1 MLYSKVN
8 MHDGW
13 WDFYIVR
20 QYEDRDGGD
29 NLSVRVEKESDST
42 AFADWR
48 LPDIA
53 CEKSFGFSEEDLLE
67 SENFLRNNESIM
79 WDMYR
84 EQGDR
89 NHAASTD

>member
-1 MLYSKVN
+1 MLYSKIN

-13 WDFYIVR
+13 WDFYILR

-29 NLSVRVEKESDST
+29 NLSVRVEKESDEN

-48 LPDIA
+48 LPDIT
-53 CEKSFGFSEEDLLE
+53 CEKSFGFSEDDLLE

-84 EQGDR
+84 EQGAQ
-89 NHAASTD
+89 HASSVD